1 MPVGVSSL
9 AYAVRKASETTPQP
23 LKHGHASQLIA
34 AALGYSTLA
43 AYQAAIAEGAESE
56 HLDAAAHAVLDEAL
70 LVDRAAELAL
80 PQSEAA
86 LVELVVDAFKT
97 ELPGTAF
104 HRHDDALSDALR
116 DLVDD
121 RVYNHDQTCS
131 AMASTNNDGVDE
143 IYLPLDLTLA
153 ELPPPGEVFELEID
167 GYISMKPD
175 VERPY
180 SGHKIDVR
188 CSLFI
193 ERVSRVAIAEP
204 EFRLESAKLDYN
216 WDGDGEDQPRKVPL
230 AQALAEELGISLSE
244 AKELVDVEPM
254 AIEGNDDMVYGYVFD
269 FADAASPELRAKLL
283 ERHGSLQHQ
292 VPPGFFE
299 NVAPEL

>member
-1 MPVGVSSL
+1 M
-9 AYAVRKASETTPQP
+9 
-23 LKHGHASQLIA
+23 
-34 AALGYSTLA
+34 GYNTLA
-43 AYQAAIAEGAESE
+43 AYQAAVAEGTESMY
-56 HLDAAAHAVLDEAL
+56 LDAVAHAVLDEAL

-86 LVELVVDAFKT
+86 LVELVRGAFKA

-121 RVYNHDQTCS
+121 RVYNHEQTSS

-153 ELPPPGEVFELEID
+153 ELPPPGEVFELEIA
-167 GYISMKPD
+167 GHIAMKPD
-175 VERPY
+175 IERPY

-193 ERVSRVAIAEP
+193 ERVGRVAIAEP
-204 EFRLESAKLDYN
+204 EFRLETAKLDYN
-216 WDGDGEDQPRKVPL
+216 WDNDGGDEPPKVPL
-230 AQALAEELGISLSE
+230 AQALAEELDITAEE
-244 AKELVDVEPM
+244 AEELVDVEPM
-254 AIEGNDDMVYGYVFD
+254 ANGVR
-269 FADAASPELRAKLL
+269 ATLCTASR
-283 ERHGSLQHQ
+283 
-292 VPPGFFE
+292 
-299 NVAPEL
+299 